1 MMYLNMNLN
10 YIYINRE
17 YNEES
22 DVYAFAKDVY
32 SVNVIFVR
40 ELQPQNSLFNC
51 IYIVYALVLI
61 QSCFSKYIN

>member
-1 MMYLNMNLN
+1 MMYLNMYLN

-32 SVNVIFVR
+32 SVSVIFVR

-61 QSCFSKYIN
+61 LSCFSKYIN